1 MSQTYVIADLH
12 GRFDLLEKALARI
25 EEGQHD
31 GDTIVFLGDYL
42 DRGPQSRQI
51 IERLMGGPPIGWK
64 WIMLKGN
71 HEDMMV
77 QCYAGADAS
86 WWIGNGGD
94 HTLKSY
100 GGEIPPEHLSWAK
113 NLPLLHVDA
122 HRVYV
127 HAGVDPTRALDEQ
140 DETTLLWMRY
150 PPKADIHY
158 PNLHIVHGHTPH
170 RDGPEL
176 FSGRTNLD
184 TGAVLYGRLVVGIF
198 DDAKAGGPTGLIEI
212 LS

>member
-1 MSQTYVIADLH
+1 MSRTYAIADLH

-25 EEGQHD
+25 EEAQHD
-31 GDTIVFLGDYL
+31 GGTTIFLGDYL

-51 IERLMGGPPIGWK
+51 VERLMAGPPAGWQ

-77 QCYAGADAS
+77 QSYASANAG
-86 WWIGNGGD
+86 WWTGNGGD

-100 GGEIPPEHLSWAK
+100 GGEIPPEHLSWARK
-113 NLPLLHVDA
+113 LPLLHVDA

-127 HAGVDPTRALDEQ
+127 HAGIDPSRALDEQ
-140 DETTLLWMRY
+140 DETALLWMRY

-158 PNLHIVHGHTPH
+158 RNLHIVHGHTPH

-176 FSGRTNLD
+176 LSGRTNLD
-184 TGAVLYGRLVVGIF
+184 TGAVLYGRLVVGVF
-198 DDAKAGGPTGLIEI
+198 DDAKAGGPVDLIEI
-212 LS
+212 LA